1 MKFFTKKV
9 SIFII
14 LLLSIGLNISTTNA
28 NAFTLNNVSWWNK
41 NKSKNI
47 IKKKIKNQKKKQNI
61 KKKKK
66 EIFFKDDN
74 DKISYALGVIIGK
87 HLTNTYQT
95 QKILKIILNRKLILQ
110 GVSDS
115 LDGKY
120 KLSDNE
126 IDIALQLYDSHTKDV
141 MTPDE
146 TQDESKINEKIGQ
159 KYIKKFLKRKN
170 VKKSKSGLVY
180 KINKMGSG
188 KKITNNNQIIVIK
201 YTGKLIDGTEFDN
214 TEPNKPLF
222 IILQQVIDGWK
233 EGLKYIKK
241 GGKITLVVPPK
252 LAYGSEIISGIP
264 TNSTLIFEIELL
276 DIKDSISKK

>member
-9 SIFII
+9 SIFLI
-14 LLLSIGLNISTTNA
+14 LILSIGLNISTTNA
-28 NAFTLNNVSWWNK
+28 FTLNNVSWWNS

-61 KKKKK
+61 EKKKK

-74 DKISYALGVIIGK
+74 DKISYALGALIGK
-87 HLTNTYQT
+87 NLTHSYQI
-95 QKILKIILNRKLILQ
+95 QKILKIILSRKLILQ

-115 LDGKY
+115 LDGQY
-120 KLSDNE
+120 KLSDDE
-126 IDIALQLYDSHTKDV
+126 IDRVLQLFDSTLQNIN
-141 MTPDE
+141 TPDE
-146 TQDESKINEKIGQ
+146 IQNESKINKKIGQ
-159 KYIKKFLKRKN
+159 QYIKKFLKRKN
-170 VKKSKSGLVY
+170 AKKSKSGLVY
-180 KINKMGSG
+180 KINKIGSG
-188 KKITNNNQIIVIK
+188 KKITNNNQIIVVK
-201 YTGKLIDGTEFDN
+201 YTGKLIDGTEFDS

-264 TNSTLIFEIELL
+264 TNSTLIFEIELV
-276 DIKDSISKK
+276 DIRDSISK

>member
-1 MKFFTKKV
+1 MKFFTKKI
-9 SIFII
+9 SIFIV
-14 LLLSIGLNISTTNA
+14 LLLSIGLNVSTVNA
-28 NAFTLNNVSWWNK
+28 STLNNVSWWNK
-41 NKSKNI
+41 GKNKTFV
-47 IKKKIKNQKKKQNI
+47 KKKAIIHKKKHNIKNKKKA
-61 KKKKK
+61 K
-66 EIFFKDDN
+66 FFKN
-74 DKISYALGVIIGK
+74 DSDKMSYALGTAIGK
-87 HLTNTYQT
+87 YLSRTFQI
-95 QKILKIILNRKLILQ
+95 QKTLKIILNKKFILQ

-115 LDGKY
+115 LDEKY

-126 IDIALQLYDSHTKDV
+126 MDRVLKLYDSNVKSF
-141 MTPDE
+141 TPDE
-146 TQDESKINEKIGQ
+146 FQDESKINKNIGQ

-222 IILQQVIDGWK
+222 ISLKQVIPGWK

-252 LAYGSEIISGIP
+252 LAYGLEIISGIP
-264 TNSTLIFEIELL
+264 TNSTLIFEIELV
-276 DIKDSISKK
+276 DIKNSLSKK

>member
-9 SIFII
+9 SIFLI

-28 NAFTLNNVSWWNK
+28 FTLNNVSWWNNN

-61 KKKKK
+61 KKKKE

-74 DKISYALGVIIGK
+74 DKISYALGALIGR
-87 HLTNTYQT
+87 HLTHSYQI
-95 QKILKIILNRKLILQ
+95 QKILKIVLSRKLILQ

-115 LDGKY
+115 LDGQY
-120 KLSDNE
+120 KLSDDE
-126 IDIALQLYDSHTKDV
+126 IDRVLQLFDTNLKSIS
-141 MTPDE
+141 TPDD
-146 TQDESKINEKIGQ
+146 TQDESKINLKIGQ

-180 KINKMGSG
+180 KINKIGSG
-188 KKITNNNQIIVIK
+188 KKITSNNQIIVVK
-201 YTGKLIDGTEFDN
+201 YTGNLIDGTEFDS

-222 IILQQVIDGWK
+222 MILQQAIDGWK

-241 GGKITLVVPPK
+241 GGKITLVIPPK

-264 TNSTLIFEIELL
+264 TNSTLIFEIELV
-276 DIKDSISKK
+276 DIRDTISK